1 MAKVTVNSAINIIES
16 LNNDNKLTLLS
27 DEQLLKMAIATTAL
41 KSNVDAIIEARSNN
55 ENEQQCTC
63 GNCGS
68 DKVIEFTSEDKERL
82 ANTPLKDVVD
92 MIESRLHFQT
102 NEEGVMIKGKLNTE
116 QLLTIVLKNP
126 TELYP
131 DLRNLSG
138 DHKIAL
144 SHMIHDKFKGRNS
157 KLSILTLVHKMF
169 TTTNYTV

>member
-16 LNNDNKLTLLS
+16 LNDKFNLTTLDDNTLIELS
-27 DEQLLKMAIATTAL
+27 KATDSLKNRID
-41 KSNVDAIIEARSNN
+41 SIIYERA
-55 ENEQQCTC
+55 NEQQCTC

-68 DKVIEFTSEDKERL
+68 DKVIEFTNADKERL

-102 NEEGVMIKGKLNTE
+102 NEEGVMIKGKLDTE

-131 DLRNLSG
+131 ALRNLSG

-157 KLSILTLVHKMF
+157 NLSILTLVHKMF